1 MYDCGSGFHDTSKFA
16 SYKKRKE
23 EEEMK
28 RILIAALAV
37 LCLCGC
43 GDKGTESTSSAA
55 STAESNV
62 VSDAVIESDSE
73 QTDGTSLSSVFAQ
86 ISETVGLPSMNE
98 FNEQL
103 LQRYYGITPEMV
115 SDYAGGMD
123 NSGVGQDE
131 ILLVKASDESQVE
144 ALRNA
149 LQTRYDQKLNEQEN
163 YNPEEAEKIRNCEV
177 RVSGLY
183 VTLIISNDAAQITEI
198 VDGSI
203 G

>member
-62 VSDAVIESDSE
+62 VSEAVESAAE
-73 QTDGTSLSSVFAQ
+73 QNDGTSLSAVFAE
-86 ISETVGLPSMNE
+86 ISEAVELPSMNE

-103 LQRYYGITPEMV
+103 LLRYYGITPDMV

-149 LQTRYDQKLNEQEN
+149 LQTRYDQKLNEQAN
-163 YNPEEAEKIRNCEV
+163 YNPEEAEKIRGCEV

-198 VDGSI
+198 VDSAI
-203 G
+203 D